1 MTALAYFRYVIIGS
15 VTAVLGLSGA
25 IPFLIWGSNGA
36 PEFYGAFTAA
46 IVAAVAVVIGTQ
58 YQAELTRKRDDAL
71 RSEDRVA
78 EAIDLCLWLE
88 HAADELDFV
97 AGILE
102 RAIERLALDGKSQI
116 EMPLE
121 QFRQVISPKF
131 VDDLLIRAKMATRLP
146 PGLAGQVARTLYKTF
161 HVADRALLLRGA
173 SELYRPNKEQVE
185 KYLFVLRRRA
195 GLIRRAAENVEIH
208 LVTIGAM
215 TLDITAEAEPT
226 PA

>member
-1 MTALAYFRYVIIGS
+1 MTAGFLRYLLIGS
-15 VTAVLGLSGA
+15 VVAALCAATVVP
-25 IPFLIWGSNGA
+25 IVIWGNDKT
-36 PEFYGAFTAA
+36 PEFYGALVTA
-46 IVAAVAVVIGTQ
+46 IVAAIAVVIGAQ
-58 YQAELTRKRDDAL
+58 YQADLTRKRDDAL
-71 RSEDRVA
+71 RNEERVA

-97 AGILE
+97 ISVLA
-102 RAIERLALDGKSQI
+102 RTIERLALDGKSQV

-131 VDDLLIRAKMATRLP
+131 VDDLLVRARMATRLP

-161 HVADRALLLRGA
+161 HVADRVLLLRGA
-173 SELYRPNKEQVE
+173 SEHYRPSKEQLE

-195 GLIRRAAENVEIH
+195 GLIRSASENIEIY
-208 LVTIGAM
+208 LVTSGAM
-215 TLDITAEAEPT
+215 TLDTTAEAEPT